1 MQLAVIVLF
10 FVFILIA
17 VRRIGSF
24 RLPIWGIMTA
34 GAVAVL
40 LLGQISIPDAFSA
53 IQWETILFLFGM
65 FVVGAAIDLS
75 GLLRSY
81 ADSLFAGIRSQKKM
95 LFWFIFAAGFFSA
108 ILMNDTVA
116 IIGTPFALWCAKKY
130 NVPAKTM
137 LFALAAAVTT
147 GSTASP
153 IGNPQNLLIAS
164 SGLHEPF
171 LLFLYYLFI
180 PTVIGL
186 LMVYFLLAWSLK
198 FNKTVCENPILDE
211 TGAVVGCEIPEE
223 PKAAPGFLLLTKLS
237 VVVVFV
243 MIALLIMASVAGY
256 EFSLLFIALFGA
268 LPLLIFS
275 NRRVELLQKVDWTT
289 LLFFVSMFILMK
301 SVYDTGFFQNLL
313 PAGFEASVPAL
324 YLISIV
330 ISQFISNVPY
340 VTFVLPVLENAA
352 APVVS
357 YMTLAAGSTL
367 AGNLSVFGAASTIII
382 IQNAEKQKET
392 LTFLDFLRFGI
403 PLTIAQ
409 TVLFIGWL
417 MLLS

>member
-17 VRRIGSF
+17 VRRIGHV

-34 GAVAVL
+34 GAVVVL
-40 LLGQISIPDAFSA
+40 LLGQISISDAFFA
-53 IQWETILFLFGM
+53 VQWETILFLFGM
-65 FVVGAAIDLS
+65 FVIGAAIDLS

-81 ADSLFAGIRSQKKM
+81 ADSFFSGIRSQKKM
-95 LFWFIFAAGFFSA
+95 LFCFIFAAGFFSA

-116 IIGTPFALWCAKKY
+116 IIGTPFALWCAKRY
-130 NVPAKTM
+130 NMPAKTM

-147 GSTASP
+147 GSVASP

-164 SGLHEPF
+164 SGISDPF
-171 LLFLYYLFI
+171 LQFLYYLFI
-180 PTVIGL
+180 PTAIGL
-186 LMVYFLLAWSLK
+186 LMVYVLLAWSLK
-198 FNKTVCENPILDE
+198 YNKTICKNPVLDE
-211 TGAVVGCEIPEE
+211 KGETVGCEVPNEQ
-223 PKAAPGFLLLTKLS
+223 KASSGFILLTKIS

-243 MIALLIMASVAGY
+243 MIALLIASSIAGY
-256 EFSLLFIALFGA
+256 DFLLLFIAVAGA

-275 NRRVELLQKVDWTT
+275 NRRVELIQKVDWTT

-301 SVYDTGFFQNLL
+301 AVYDTGFFQNLL
-313 PAGFEASVPAL
+313 PTGFETSVPVL
-324 YLISIV
+324 YLTSVV

-352 APVVS
+352 APIVS
-357 YMTLAAGSTL
+357 YMTLVAGSTL
-367 AGNLSVFGAASTIII
+367 AGNLSIFGAASTIII

-392 LTFLDFLRFGI
+392 LTFTDFLKFGV
-403 PLTIAQ
+403 PLTVAQ
-409 TVLFIGWL
+409 TILFVGWL